1 MDITFKTV
9 HELKVAVEAGQ
20 IEKPTFISV
29 RNYTN
34 KHGEVSN
41 YLINLGTNYHNAQ
54 LTDLAMLQF
63 VTEDA
68 FDMSDEL
75 KPFAKEAYDAILSS
89 ARKNASEDME
99 DHTMMSITQRE
110 MYDTILP
117 NIKIHKEKETLYLFG
132 MLIRKTVI
140 TPGVYKTVNSRP
152 LTKAKN
158 VIRKELSTGKYRQ
171 LFLEGIHNIKIN
183 GKELII
189 EL

>member
-20 IEKPTFISV
+20 IEKPTFISI

-63 VTEDA
+63 VTPEA
-68 FDMSDEL
+68 FDIPEDLQEHAQ
-75 KPFAKEAYDAILSS
+75 PAYDAILSS
-89 ARKNASEDME
+89 ARKNASEDKE
-99 DHTMMSITQRE
+99 DRTMMSQAQSDA
-110 MYDTILP
+110 YDTILP

-140 TPGVYKTVNSRP
+140 TPGTYPTVNSRP

-158 VIRKELSTGKYRQ
+158 IIRKELATGKYRQ
-171 LFLEGIHNIKIN
+171 FFLEGINNIKIN
-183 GKELII
+183 GKELIV